1 MDNKI
6 KSVLEMSELF
16 FPSYSLILKE
26 PIKEKT
32 QYAYSFSI
40 EYAERKDNKNITRVQ
55 VSTKI
60 TDNEEKMELNLET
73 VAFFKLDNQGEKIA
87 EKTAEQILKK
97 NTVAIM
103 FPFIRSQISLLTT
116 QPGLIPIVMPPINI
130 NALVD
135 DMQEPKEKKAE

>member
-16 FPSYSLILKE
+16 FPSYSLNLNE
-26 PIKEKT
+26 PIKEKS
-32 QYAYSFSI
+32 QYAYTFSI
-40 EYAERKDNKNITRVQ
+40 EYAERKDNKNIIRVQ

-60 TDNEEKMELNLET
+60 TDNEEKLELNLDT
-73 VAFFKLDNQGEKIA
+73 VAFFKLDNQGEKIS
-87 EKTAEQILKK
+87 EQTAEQILKK

-103 FPFIRSQISLLTT
+103 FPFIRSQVSILTT
-116 QPGLIPIVMPPINI
+116 QPGMIPIVMPPINI

>member
-16 FPSYSLILKE
+16 FPSYSLNLKE

-32 QYAYSFSI
+32 QYAYTFSI
-40 EYAERKDNKNITRVQ
+40 EYAERKDNKNIIRVQ

-60 TDNEEKMELNLET
+60 TDNEEKLELNLDT
-73 VAFFKLDNQGEKIA
+73 VAFFKLDNQGENIS
-87 EKTAEQILKK
+87 EQTAEQILKK

-103 FPFIRSQISLLTT
+103 FPFIRSQVSILTT
-116 QPGLIPIVMPPINI
+116 QPGMIPIVMPPINI

>member
-16 FPSYSLILKE
+16 FPSYFLNLKE

-32 QYAYSFSI
+32 QYAYTFSI
-40 EYAERKDNKNITRVQ
+40 EYAERKDNKNIIRVQ

-60 TDNEEKMELNLET
+60 TDNEEKLELNLDT
-73 VAFFKLDNQGEKIA
+73 VAFFKLDNQGEKIS
-87 EKTAEQILKK
+87 EQTAEQILKK

-103 FPFIRSQISLLTT
+103 FPFIRSQVSILTT
-116 QPGLIPIVMPPINI
+116 QPGMIPIVMPPINI

>member
-1 MDNKI
+1 
-6 KSVLEMSELF
+6 
-16 FPSYSLILKE
+16 
-26 PIKEKT
+26 
-32 QYAYSFSI
+32 
-40 EYAERKDNKNITRVQ
+40 
-55 VSTKI
+55 
-60 TDNEEKMELNLET
+60 MELNLET